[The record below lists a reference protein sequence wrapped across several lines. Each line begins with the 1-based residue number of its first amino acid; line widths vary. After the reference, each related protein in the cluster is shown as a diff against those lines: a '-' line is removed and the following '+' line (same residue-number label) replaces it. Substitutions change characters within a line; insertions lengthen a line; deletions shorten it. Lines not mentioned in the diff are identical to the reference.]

1 MKQHKPIGLVVQKT
15 EKEIVNEFVDYVAS
29 FYSPLE
35 EDCLYPYY
43 KGKEPLD
50 KKEIYSATAYY
61 IGALVFAEKSFD
73 GDSIDRE
80 RVRDILISVGYR
92 EVKN

>member
-1 MKQHKPIGLVVQKT
+1 MKQQKPIGLVVQKSQ
-15 EKEIVNEFVDYVAS
+15 KEIINEFVDYVAS

-50 KKEIYSATAYY
+50 KREIFSATAYY
-61 IGALVFAEKSFD
+61 IGTLAIVEKSFD